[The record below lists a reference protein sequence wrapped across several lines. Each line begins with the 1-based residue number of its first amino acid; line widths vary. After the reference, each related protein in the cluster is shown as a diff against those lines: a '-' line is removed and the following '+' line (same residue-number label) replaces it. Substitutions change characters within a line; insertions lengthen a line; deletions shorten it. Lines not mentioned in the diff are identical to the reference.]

1 MLLYD
6 LIYWLYRY
14 ISANNRQEFN
24 QNAYG
29 LREISST
36 DGRAKK
42 ALLAE

>member
-24 QNAYG
+24 KNAYG
-29 LREISST
+29 LGKTLSADSRV
-36 DGRAKK
+36 KK